1 MRIQRQLAFLQHGDV
16 HVRACRGWRVEVWS
30 PFLSFHGLLRKAT
43 PDPSN
48 RRSWYQP
55 QVYASLSC
63 LRTSQATQW
72 GTPAGL
78 SFWGLTGNA
87 GSWLLPWACGLLS
100 KTFAEPVR
108 LVLFPQH
115 IQQWTGI
122 KQERIISTMAKS
134 SQLEHLVW
142 SVSRSI
148 VLRFPLLLSKSVG
161 SVEHVL
167 PRCESIQHV
176 VKYVWFCWYATVS
189 CPFAFLN
196 QFTKPP
202 GVGVPWKVSSL
213 LMRAASPGDY
223 PDLL

>member
-1 MRIQRQLAFLQHGDV
+1 M
-16 HVRACRGWRVEVWS
+16 
-30 PFLSFHGLLRKAT
+30 
-43 PDPSN
+43 
-48 RRSWYQP
+48 
-55 QVYASLSC
+55 
-63 LRTSQATQW
+63 
-72 GTPAGL
+72 
-78 SFWGLTGNA
+78 GNA
-87 GSWLLPWACGLLS
+87 GWTFVLRPDPDRKRWELTVALGLLS
-100 KTFAEPVR
+100 KAFAEPVR

-134 SQLEHLVW
+134 SQLGHLVW
-142 SVSRSI
+142 SVSWSI

-167 PRCESIQHV
+167 PRCEGIQHV
-176 VKYVWFCWYATVS
+176 LKYVWFCWYATVS
-189 CPFAFLN
+189 CPFVFLN

-213 LMRAASPGDY
+213 LMRAASPSDY